1 MIKATEN
8 FKVSYLNNNRPEHLY
23 PLRLNNESILEL
35 LTDYQIRYDDEI
47 CKYKIRLPYEIW
59 RNLKNCNYTE
69 FLPYKNWDGTESFKI
84 IVTIEPNE
92 FTYHIDLK
100 EGGFGEYL
108 CDHWWWLRS
117 VAEIVDIDE
126 EEINKELQKDN
137 NRKDNDFMNFNFDFG
152 PCTNDNVRMS
162 IYGLAVKNSDGVW
175 VSYDRNGKQIMDVD
189 IFNFDGRKFMY
200 KIPVAVKDI
209 AVGDVVVH
217 KRVPMFVESVENGIH
232 VVDIFAG
239 EKRNILPTSNMFGF
253 NFVTKIV
260 SVVDMGNVNANENN
274 PFGNMLPFMLFAD
287 GDKNN
292 KDFDPLM
299 LMMLMNGGNI
309 GDFSKNPLMMYALFG
324 ADNKDMLLPLMLMN
338 NGNFTLPQPTPK
350 VENPEG

>member
-1 MIKATEN
+1 MTRATEN

-59 RNLKNCNYTE
+59 RNLKNCDYTE
-69 FLPYKNWDGTESFKI
+69 FFPYKNWDGTESFKI

-162 IYGLAVKNSDGVW
+162 MYGLAVKNSDGVW

-274 PFGNMLPFMLFAD
+274 PFGNMLPLMLFAD
-287 GDKNN
+287 GN

-299 LMMLMNGGNI
+299 LMMFMNGGQL

-338 NGNFTLPQPTPK
+338 NGNFTLPQPAPK

>member
-1 MIKATEN
+1 MTKATEN

-35 LTDYQIRYDDEI
+35 LTDYQIRYNDEI

-59 RNLKNCNYTE
+59 RNLKNCDYTE
-69 FLPYKNWDGTESFKI
+69 FFPYKNWDGTESFKI

-162 IYGLAVKNSDGVW
+162 IYGLAIKNSDGVW

-209 AVGDVVVH
+209 AVGDVVIH

-232 VVDIFAG
+232 VVDVFAG
-239 EKRNILPTSNMFGF
+239 EKKNILPTSNMFGF

-260 SVVDMGNVNANENN
+260 SVIDMGNVNANENN
-274 PFGNMLPFMLFAD
+274 PFGNMLPLMLFAD
-287 GDKNN
+287 GDKTN

-299 LMMLMNGGNI
+299 LMMLMNGGSI

-338 NGNFTLPQPTPK
+338 NGNFTLPQSAPK

>member
-1 MIKATEN
+1 M
-8 FKVSYLNNNRPEHLY
+8 
-23 PLRLNNESILEL
+23 
-35 LTDYQIRYDDEI
+35 
-47 CKYKIRLPYEIW
+47 
-59 RNLKNCNYTE
+59 
-69 FLPYKNWDGTESFKI
+69 
-84 IVTIEPNE
+84 
-92 FTYHIDLK
+92 
-100 EGGFGEYL
+100 
-108 CDHWWWLRS
+108 
-117 VAEIVDIDE
+117 
-126 EEINKELQKDN
+126 
-137 NRKDNDFMNFNFDFG
+137 MNFNFDFG

-162 IYGLAVKNSDGVW
+162 MYGIAVKNSDGVW

-189 IFNFDGRKFMY
+189 IFNFDGRKFIY

-232 VVDIFAG
+232 VVDVFAG
-239 EKRNILPTSNMFGF
+239 EKKNILPTSNMFGF

-287 GDKNN
+287 GN

-299 LMMLMNGGNI
+299 LMMFMNGGQL

-338 NGNFTLPQPTPK
+338 GGFQLPSSTN
-350 VENPEG
+350 VPETIQG